1 VLRRRIRRLLRKTG
15 PHRVCFVVSSPRSGS
30 TWLRTA
36 LSRHP
41 DVLCTENRLFGDFF
55 EVWNDERGGAPR
67 MTLDYYVRY
76 LTGVQDAGAMGLRG
90 DALSEELVQRLCDQI
105 FGTLAEETGKRVIVD
120 KVTPYL
126 GTSDRVVASIRRY
139 FPDATIVQLV
149 RDGRDVATS
158 GAFDWLR
165 KDALGTDRHAYFV
178 EERPS
183 LVLKRFF
190 DESILTRWA
199 DYWVQPIRS
208 LAEHRATAFT
218 VRYEDML
225 ADQARVLAGFFSRLG
240 VDSDPAILR
249 ECVETTRFELM
260 SGGRSR
266 GDLDATAKVRRGVA
280 GDWRN
285 YFTRED
291 GLLFQRLAGEELRR
305 MGYESDDAWT
315 LDLPDELC
323 LEQPPNGRDRGD

>member
-1 VLRRRIRRLLRKTG
+1 MRRRLRRILGRRG
-15 PHRVCFVVSSPRSGS
+15 PYRVCFVVSSPRSGS

-41 DVLCTENRLFGDFF
+41 EVLCTENRLFGDFF
-55 EVWNDERGGAPR
+55 EFWNDERGGAPR

-76 LTGVQDAGAMGLRG
+76 LTGVQDAGAMGVRA
-90 DALSEELVQRLCDQI
+90 DALSEALVQRLCDQI
-105 FGTLAEETGKRVIVD
+105 FATLAEQTGKRVIVD

-126 GTSDRVVASIRRY
+126 GTSDRVVASIRRI
-139 FPDATIVQLV
+139 FPEAAIVQLV

-165 KDALGTDRHAYFV
+165 KDAQGTDRHAYFV
-178 EERPS
+178 EGREN

-190 DESILTRWA
+190 DESVLARWA

-208 LAEHRATAFT
+208 LAKQRATAWT

-225 ADQARVLAGFFSRLG
+225 ADQARVLSGFFARLD
-240 VDSDPAILR
+240 VDTDPAILR
-249 ECVETTRFELM
+249 ECVESARFEVM
-260 SGGRSR
+260 SGGRAR
-266 GDLDATAKVRRGVA
+266 GELDATAKVRRGVA

-291 GLLFQRLAGEELRR
+291 GELFQRLAGDELRR

-315 LDLPDELC
+315 LDLPDELR
-323 LEQPPNGRDRGD
+323 LEQPPRGWE

>member
-1 VLRRRIRRLLRKTG
+1 MRHRVRRLLRQSR
-15 PHRVCFVVSSPRSGS
+15 PYRLCFVVSSPRSGS
-30 TWLRTA
+30 TWPRTA

-41 DVLCTENRLFGDFF
+41 EVVCTENRLFGDFF
-55 EVWNDERGGAPR
+55 EYWNDERGGAPR
-67 MTLDYYVRY
+67 MTLDYYFRY

-90 DALSEELVQRLCDQI
+90 DALSQELVQRLCDQI
-105 FGTLAEETGKRVIVD
+105 FATLADQTGKCAIVD

-126 GTSDRVVASIRRY
+126 GTSDRVVASIRRF
-139 FPDATIVQLV
+139 FPEAAVVQLV

-165 KDALGTDRHAYFV
+165 KDAQGTARHAYFV
-178 EERPS
+178 EGREN

-190 DESILTRWA
+190 DESVLTRWA
-199 DYWVQPIRS
+199 DYWVQPIRA
-208 LAEHRATAFT
+208 LAQQRASAWT

-225 ADQARVLAGFFSRLG
+225 ADQARVLSGFFARLG

-249 ECVETTRFELM
+249 ECVENARFEVM
-260 SGGRSR
+260 SGGRAR
-266 GDLDATAKVRRGVA
+266 GDLDATAKVRCGVA

-291 GLLFQRLAGEELRR
+291 GELFQRLAGSELRR
-305 MGYESDDAWT
+305 MGYEYDGAWV
-315 LDLPDELC
+315 LDLPEELR
-323 LEQPPNGRDRGD
+323 LARPPRRRA

>member
-1 VLRRRIRRLLRKTG
+1 MRRRIRRLLRKSS
-15 PHRVCFVVSSPRSGS
+15 PYRVCFVISSPRSGS

-36 LSRHP
+36 LSGHP

-55 EVWNDERGGAPR
+55 EVWNDEHGGAPR

-90 DALSEELVQRLCDQI
+90 DALSEELVQRLCDEI
-105 FGTLAEETGKRVIVD
+105 FGTLAERSGKRVIVD

-126 GTSDRVVASIRRY
+126 GTSDRVVADIRRY
-139 FPDATIVQLV
+139 FPEATIVQLV
-149 RDGRDVATS
+149 RDGRDVVTS

-165 KDALGTDRHAYFV
+165 KDAQGTERHAYFV
-178 EERPS
+178 DGRKDQ
-183 LVLKRFF
+183 VLKRFF
-190 DESILTRWA
+190 DESVLSRWA

-208 LAEHRATAFT
+208 LAEQRATSWT

-225 ADQARVLAGFFSRLG
+225 ADQARVLSGCFSRMG
-240 VDSDPAILR
+240 VDTDPAIIH
-249 ECVETTRFELM
+249 ECVENARFEAM

-266 GDLDATAKVRRGVA
+266 GELDATAKVRRGVA

-291 GLLFQRLAGEELRR
+291 GELFQRLAGSELRR

-315 LDLPDELC
+315 LDLPDELH
-323 LEQPPNGRDRGD
+323 LSRTPRGRE